1 MHDWNHNGKIDRQDR
16 RKDYYIYNE
25 LKKEKSERKSRAI
38 EENTENH
45 NLPEE
50 STDGCA
56 GGIVVMGGGGEYCLF
71 YCFCCFGR

>member
-50 STDGCA
+50 STGGYA
-56 GGIVVMGGGGEYCLF
+56 GGIVVMGGILLVLLF
-71 YCFCCFGR
+71 LLFR

>member
-1 MHDWNHNGKIDRQDR
+1 MRDVNDTEGGVCMIG
-16 RKDYYIYNE
+16 ITTV
-25 LKKEKSERKSRAI
+25 KSERKSRAI

-56 GGIVVMGGGGEYCLF
+56 GGIVVMGQAVRKLTD
-71 YCFCCFGR
+71 